1 MKCRFC
7 SNESLHQ
14 FVDLGHQPPSNSF
27 LTRDQ
32 LDEPETHYPLKVYVC
47 EKCWLVQLPESKKAT
62 EIFSEAYPYYSSQSP
77 ANVSH
82 AKEYVEMM
90 RERFKYGKDS
100 RILEIGSNDGYLLQ
114 HFLGKVKH
122 IRGYEPSNGPA
133 KKAWEISTK
142 YWKDHGDD
150 KDFHPSML
158 IRTNRKFFNTI
169 TCRKHGKFDLICGIN
184 VLAHQ
189 PDINDFVEGLRIALK
204 PDGVVTMEFPYLMR
218 LVAGVQ
224 FDTIYLEHYS
234 YYSFTTIREIFRR
247 HGLCVFDVDIIPE
260 HGGSLRIY
268 VQNDQGDNNF
278 ILPSVR
284 DLLESEHATG
294 ITNINYYYG
303 FQYKVDQIKLDLVSF
318 LIDMR
323 SENKLVAAYGSPAK
337 GNTLLNYCGIRDDLV
352 SFSVDKSP
360 YKQNKF
366 LPGSHIQVCDEEY
379 LKKVQPDYIL
389 ILPWNLRDEIVEQLS
404 YARSWGCQFVIAIP
418 TLGVF

>member
-189 PDINDFVEGLRIALK
+189 PNINDFVEGLRIALK
-204 PDGVVTMEFPYLMR
+204 PDGVVTMEFPHLMK
-218 LVAGVQ
+218 LVEGVQ
-224 FDTIYLEHYS
+224 FDTIYAEHYS
-234 YYSFTTIREIFRR
+234 YFSFTTICEIFNK
-247 HGLCVFDVDIIPE
+247 HGLWIFDVDKLPE

-268 VQNDQGDNNF
+268 TEHGVPNTHRMSKVVG
-278 ILPSVR
+278 
-284 DLLESEHATG
+284 DLLQEEDDKGMNTL
-294 ITNINYYYG
+294 NYYQG
-303 FQYKVDQIKLDLVSF
+303 FQHKVNQIKLDLVDF
-318 LIDMR
+318 LIDAR
-323 SENKLVAAYGSPAK
+323 ADGKLVVAYGAAAK
-337 GNTLLNYCGIRDDLV
+337 GNTLLNYCGIKQDLV
-352 SFSVDKSP
+352 EFVVDRSP
-360 YKQNKF
+360 HKQGLY
-366 LPGSHIQVCDEEY
+366 LPGSHIGVVDEEY
-379 LKKVQPDYIL
+379 LKKVQPEYVL
-389 ILPWNLRDEIVEQLS
+389 VLPWNLKEEIVNQLS
-404 YARSWGCQFVIAIP
+404 YIRDWGGQFVVAVP
-418 TLGVF
+418 AMEVL